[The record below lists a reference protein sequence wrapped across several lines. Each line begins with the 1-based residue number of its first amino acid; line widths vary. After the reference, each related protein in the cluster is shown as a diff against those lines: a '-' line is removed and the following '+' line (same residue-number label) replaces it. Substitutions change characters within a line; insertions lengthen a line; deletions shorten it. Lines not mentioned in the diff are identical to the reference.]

1 MASHV
6 TLGCLF
12 FYGNKFLIDGIRRS
26 IELAGCTLLTCVPLS
41 VVFLNNL
48 CNQKTFHESHLHIH
62 LGYEATSVML
72 HIGKQVHEVQSIPF
86 GWKVLDDYLALHLS
100 PLERESLLMKD
111 EYKTLETYKEYQAYT
126 KMFQASLQ
134 VLFERF

>member
-1 MASHV
+1 M

-26 IELAGCTLLTCVPLS
+26 IELCGCTLLTCVPLS
-41 VVFLNNL
+41 VVFLNHL
-48 CNQKTFHESHLHIH
+48 CTQKTFQENHLHLH
-62 LGYEATSVML
+62 VGYDTTSALL
-72 HIGKQVHEVQSIPF
+72 HIGKKVHEIQSIPF
-86 GWKVLDDYLALHLS
+86 GWKTLDEYLTPYLS

-111 EYKTLETYKEYQAYT
+111 DDGELQKYSEYAQYSHLLES
-126 KMFQASLQ
+126 SLQ